1 MPLIPPSNAMECSR
15 LFSGCS
21 TMVIRIR
28 KRKFVI
34 IKKDMKENGYM
45 KRSKAGEVEVSA
57 YSNLFRYYIFNC
69 LDGCEQQSCLL
80 VKIAIMLSSSAEK
93 NSILVTT
100 VVLVIA
106 AAGVTA
112 VQAWK
117 VQIVPKMTSVKY
129 VVPVVTSFTTVPS
142 TCYVPMNVTG
152 DCRRRR
158 SIEEKPDIISLGD
171 DIDVENIFPT
181 LPRYNRF
188 IIFQK

>member
-1 MPLIPPSNAMECSR
+1 MQWNARGYSPAVQQWLYVSGRGNSLIK
-15 LFSGCS
+15 
-21 TMVIRIR
+21 I
-28 KRKFVI
+28 
-34 IKKDMKENGYM
+34 DMKENGYM
-45 KRSKAGEVEVSA
+45 IRSKAGEVEVSA

-80 VKIAIMLSSSAEK
+80 VKIAIMSSSSAEK

-171 DIDVENIFPT
+171 DIDVDNIFPT
-181 LPRYNRF
+181 LPRYLSLHF
-188 IIFQK
+188 SKITF

>member
-1 MPLIPPSNAMECSR
+1 MQWNARGYSPAVQQWLYVSGRGNSLIK
-15 LFSGCS
+15 
-21 TMVIRIR
+21 I
-28 KRKFVI
+28 
-34 IKKDMKENGYM
+34 DMKENGYM
-45 KRSKAGEVEVSA
+45 IRSKEVEVSA

-80 VKIAIMLSSSAEK
+80 VKIAIMSSSSAEK
-93 NSILVTT
+93 NSILMTT
-100 VVLVIA
+100 MVLVIA

-117 VQIVPKMTSVKY
+117 VQIVPKVTSVKY

-181 LPRYNRF
+181 LPRYNHF
-188 IIFQK
+188 IFQK